1 MILYFFLTV
10 LMKTSGIIHLFSS
23 LIWLGMV
30 VQNIKSGKCDPF
42 LLVKFSFIN
51 IFKCHII
58 LVILVSPFPQ
68 AQTMQMMYEI
78 IAAELKSMHLES
90 SHPQDYLNFYCLG
103 NREELPKEAS
113 PSPNQSSKNGDT
125 VSYTFF
131 FPF

>member
-1 MILYFFLTV
+1 MRE
-10 LMKTSGIIHLFSS
+10 
-23 LIWLGMV
+23 
-30 VQNIKSGKCDPF
+30 
-42 LLVKFSFIN
+42 KFSFIN

-58 LVILVSPFPQ
+58 LVILVSCFPQ

-78 IAAELKSMHLES
+78 IAGELKSMHLES

-113 PSPNQSSKNGDT
+113 PSLNQSSKNGDT

-131 FPF
+131 PLLIIKRSFSLKQAGVNRQTQYKQDG